1 MVKTLLS
8 THADTYTHAH
18 KHTCTHTPQ
27 QIYCWQLRVQYHSM
41 NTARMQF
48 YRYIE
53 HTCIRTHTPTSL
65 GTQGPQ
71 TIRLHGIRARSVR
84 GVDSGGSRQVGTASR
99 PLFCFGLSTV
109 HYIDKDNDIS
119 LFIFQYVAT
128 R

>member
-18 KHTCTHTPQ
+18 KRTRTNTPQ

-41 NTARMQF
+41 NTVRMQF

-65 GTQGPQ
+65 GTLGSPDYTPTWYMRAFRARGRFRWFEAGRHCFQ
-71 TIRLHGIRARSVR
+71 TIILLRIEH
-84 GVDSGGSRQVGTASR
+84 
-99 PLFCFGLSTV
+99 C
-109 HYIDKDNDIS
+109 S
-119 LFIFQYVAT
+119 LY
-128 R
+128 